1 MIMMLW
7 DFAMYLYYV
16 VLYLSLF
23 FSHAS
28 VVIGANSTKIIGA
41 ATSKITTTK

>member
-1 MIMMLW
+1 MLW

-28 VVIGANSTKIIGA
+28 VVIGGNSTKIIGA
-41 ATSKITTTK
+41 ATKITTTK